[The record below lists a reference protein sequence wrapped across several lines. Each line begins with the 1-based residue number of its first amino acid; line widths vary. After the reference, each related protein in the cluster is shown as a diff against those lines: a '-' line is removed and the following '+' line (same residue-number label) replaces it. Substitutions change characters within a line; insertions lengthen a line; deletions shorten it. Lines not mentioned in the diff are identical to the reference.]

1 MIPAPFHLY
10 RLELSL
16 ASAMTSSSLQ
26 ARSGIH
32 VHIRMIMINILY
44 TFLVICF
51 PDVMP
56 TLAALTGGTQY
67 LPQKI
72 KCELHQKT
80 GQYLKMQKAGKSN
93 WLCKIEGVSWTY

>member
-1 MIPAPFHLY
+1 MMDQIKYLIA
-10 RLELSL
+10 LESYKF
-16 ASAMTSSSLQ
+16 MHTN
-26 ARSGIH
+26 IID
-32 VHIRMIMINILY
+32 IRMIMINILY
-44 TFLVICF
+44 TFLVIYF

-93 WLCKIEGVSWTY
+93 WLCKTEGVSWTY

>member
-1 MIPAPFHLY
+1 MLDQIKYLLA
-10 RLELSL
+10 LESYKF
-16 ASAMTSSSLQ
+16 MHTD
-26 ARSGIH
+26 II
-32 VHIRMIMINILY
+32 HIRMIMINILY
-44 TFLVICF
+44 TFLVIYF

-56 TLAALTGGTQY
+56 TLAALTGGTPY

>member
-1 MIPAPFHLY
+1 MMDQIKYLLT
-10 RLELSL
+10 LESYKF
-16 ASAMTSSSLQ
+16 MHTD
-26 ARSGIH
+26 II
-32 VHIRMIMINILY
+32 HIRMIMVNILY
-44 TFLVICF
+44 TFLVIYF

-56 TLAALTGGTQY
+56 SLAALTGGTQY

-93 WLCKIEGVSWTY
+93 WLCKTEGVSWT

>member
-1 MIPAPFHLY
+1 MMDQIKYLLA
-10 RLELSL
+10 LESYKF
-16 ASAMTSSSLQ
+16 MHTN
-26 ARSGIH
+26 IVH
-32 VHIRMIMINILY
+32 VRMIMINILY
-44 TFLVICF
+44 TFLVIYF

-56 TLAALTGGTQY
+56 TLAVLTGGTQY

-93 WLCKIEGVSWTY
+93 WLCKTEGVSWTY

>member
-1 MIPAPFHLY
+1 MMDQIKYLLA
-10 RLELSL
+10 LESYKF
-16 ASAMTSSSLQ
+16 MYKD
-26 ARSGIH
+26 II
-32 VHIRMIMINILY
+32 HIRMIMINILY

-93 WLCKIEGVSWTY
+93 WLYKTEGVSWTY